1 MDGYNEQEER
11 EELRMIES
19 EEQQAQQEVQ
29 TEQAETG
36 INYKLV
42 DEWGFCDGEGCFNY
56 QLDAK

>member
-11 EELRMIES
+11 EELKMVES
-19 EEQQAQQEVQ
+19 EEQQANKELE

-42 DEWGFCDGEGCFNY
+42 DEWGFCEGEGCYDY
-56 QLDAK
+56 QLNK